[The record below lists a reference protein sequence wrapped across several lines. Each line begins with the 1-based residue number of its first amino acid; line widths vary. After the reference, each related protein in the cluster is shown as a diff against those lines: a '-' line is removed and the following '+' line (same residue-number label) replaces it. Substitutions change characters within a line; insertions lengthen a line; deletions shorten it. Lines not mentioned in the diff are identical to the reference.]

1 MKLFTRYAAILVASS
16 LALMASN
23 LQAKPTIEDYG
34 NQPQVQMMDLSPDG
48 SRVAYVRELNGE
60 NVLLVIDVATKKLIG
75 GTRYEKLKP
84 RSINF
89 VNNELVMFGGSET
102 TKFRG
107 IANKV
112 ELFATM
118 SYHIPTD
125 KTVTMLAKNE
135 GLQPGSAGNAGTF
148 KIDPKKNYAYMNA
161 REGFF
166 GGAKNPTNLYKV
178 DLVSGK
184 GKRYK
189 RGTPHTQNWFIGEDY
204 KVKARADYHTAKQE
218 YRLYSYLDGKPK
230 MVFSQKAERAID
242 VGASALSE
250 DEKSVYFFDA
260 DAVSLINLE
269 SGSKAPVEGLRDDY
283 AVSGI
288 LKEDGKITGIAYTGL
303 RPFIEFIDPKR
314 KEQYEMFRA
323 QYPGSHVSFAGG
335 LEGQDTS
342 LYIVSGSDMAGA
354 YMLYDATE
362 NKITQIASSYPR
374 ITPEFIGEVQTINYK
389 SRDGLDIPALLTWP
403 ASAKTKEQRKNLP
416 LIALPHGGPEAHDSL
431 RFDWWAQYL
440 ANKGY
445 LVIQPNFRGSTGFGR
460 EFTEA
465 GSGKW
470 GKEMQ
475 DDVSDGVLKLIK
487 AGYADKDRVCIMGAS
502 YGGYAAM
509 AGGAFSPELYKCIV
523 AVAGVSDIHK
533 MLRRTKNNASSDD
546 WIVRHWSKLMG
557 DNPNAL
563 KEVSP
568 VNYAENFVAPILII
582 HGVDDTVV
590 PIDQSKIM
598 HAALKKAGKPSI
610 YVPLEKEDH
619 WLSNGKT
626 RLRMLQEID
635 GFLDKH
641 NPI

>member
-1 MKLFTRYAAILVASS
+1 
-16 LALMASN
+16 
-23 LQAKPTIEDYG
+23 
-34 NQPQVQMMDLSPDG
+34 
-48 SRVAYVRELNGE
+48 
-60 NVLLVIDVATKKLIG
+60 
-75 GTRYEKLKP
+75 
-84 RSINF
+84 
-89 VNNELVMFGGSET
+89 
-102 TKFRG
+102 
-107 IANKV
+107 
-112 ELFATM
+112 
-118 SYHIPTD
+118 
-125 KTVTMLAKNE
+125 
-135 GLQPGSAGNAGTF
+135 
-148 KIDPKKNYAYMNA
+148 MNA
-161 REGFF
+161 QEGFW
-166 GGAKNPTNLYKV
+166 GGAKNPINLYKV

-204 KVKARADYHTAKQE
+204 QIKARADYHTAKQE
-218 YRLYSYLDGKPK
+218 YRIYSYLEGKPK
-230 MVFSQKAERAID
+230 MIYSQKAARAID
-242 VGASALSE
+242 VGAGALSE
-250 DEKSVYFFDA
+250 DEKSVYFFDN
-260 DAVSLINLE
+260 DTVYLISLE
-269 SGSKAPVEGLRDDY
+269 TGGKAEIDGLRDDHTV
-283 AVSGI
+283 AGI

-303 RPFIEFIDPKR
+303 RPFIEFLDPER
-314 KEQYEMFRA
+314 KKQYELFRA
-323 QYPGSHVSFAGG
+323 QYPGSHVSFGGG
-335 LEGQDTS
+335 LKGQDKS
-342 LYIVSGSDMAGA
+342 VYVVSGSDLAGA
-354 YMLYDATE
+354 YMLYDSAK
-362 NKITQIASSYPR
+362 NKITQIASSYPN
-374 ITPEFIGEVQTINYK
+374 ITPEYIGEVQTINYK

-475 DDVSDGVLKLIK
+475 DDVSDGVLNLIK

-533 MLRRTKNNASSDD
+533 MLQRTKINANSDH
-546 WIVRHWSKLMG
+546 WIIRHWSKLMG

-568 VNYAENFVAPILII
+568 VNYANNFIAPILII
-582 HGVDDTVV
+582 HGEDDTVV
-590 PIDQSKIM
+590 PINQSKIM
-598 HAALKKAGKPSI
+598 HSALKKAGKPSTYI
-610 YVPLEKEDH
+610 PLEKEDH

-635 GFLDKH
+635 SFLDKH
-641 NPI
+641 NPA